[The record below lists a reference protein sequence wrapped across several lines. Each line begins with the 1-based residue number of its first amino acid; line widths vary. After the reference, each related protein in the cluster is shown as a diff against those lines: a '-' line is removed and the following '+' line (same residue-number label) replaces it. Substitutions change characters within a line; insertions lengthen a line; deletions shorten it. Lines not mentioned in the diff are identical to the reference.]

1 MKNGN
6 AGRLF
11 AALLGLVVL
20 APAAVAGGKPKV
32 EQKVVLVKGNQE
44 ATNSGYT
51 LGPRDRVTL
60 SVAGKVCFSAGAAP
74 SCVGPG
80 GWGRA
85 DYPQSWPDDWNFCA
99 DPVETEAHAALLVD
113 VDGERWP
120 TGDHTTFSGKA
131 GLLYFV
137 VNDCS
142 LTGEYSNTGQYSVV
156 VKVERDA
163 VPQP

>member
-1 MKNGN
+1 M
-6 AGRLF
+6 
-11 AALLGLVVL
+11 AAFSALVVL
-20 APAAVAGGKPKV
+20 APAAAAGGKQKV
-32 EQKVVLVKGNQE
+32 EQKVVLVKGNQ
-44 ATNSGYT
+44 ATTNTGYT

-60 SVAGKVCFSAGAAP
+60 SVAGKVCFSAGATD

-85 DYPQSWPDDWNFCA
+85 DYPQSWPDDWNSCA
-99 DPVETEAHAALLVD
+99 DPVETEDHAALLVD

-131 GLLYFV
+131 GLLYLV

-142 LTGEYSNTGQYSVV
+142 LTGEFSNSGQYSVV
-156 VKVERDA
+156 VKVERNA